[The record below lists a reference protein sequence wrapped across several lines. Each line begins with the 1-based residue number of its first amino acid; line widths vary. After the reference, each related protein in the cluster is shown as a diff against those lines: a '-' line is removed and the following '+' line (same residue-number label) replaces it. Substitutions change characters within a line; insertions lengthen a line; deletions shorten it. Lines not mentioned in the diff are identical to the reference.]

1 MMLNARNEGWK
12 RLSKPFFFVFALFY
26 LGFHTVSGERGVYAM
41 LRETHKITQL
51 KAEFE
56 ETKAKR
62 QAIEHKVKLLSA
74 SSLDLDMLD
83 EQAHRVL
90 GVAAPDEILI
100 FAPQQK

>member
-1 MMLNARNEGWK
+1 MAVSARNEGWK
-12 RLSKPFFFVFALFY
+12 RLIGPFFFVCALFY

-41 LRETHKITQL
+41 LRETHKIVQL
-51 KAEFE
+51 KTEMERIRAERE
-56 ETKAKR
+56 GL
-62 QAIEHKVKLLSA
+62 EHKVKLLSA

-90 GVAAPDEILI
+90 GLAATNEIMV